1 MVQQFS
7 LLPFNLSK
15 IEIFYVISAHNAG
28 HDCCPVCADLLT
40 KDYTYD
46 HKLVISTTTQ
56 SGLAFTSN
64 AVNRGDA
71 FLADISTSFRNKNIT
86 ADVKVDS
93 KSNVSIN
100 CCIGFTVSFRNLYSL
115 FT

>member
-1 MVQQFS
+1 
-7 LLPFNLSK
+7 
-15 IEIFYVISAHNAG
+15 
-28 HDCCPVCADLLT
+28 
-40 KDYTYD
+40 
-46 HKLVISTTTQ
+46 
-56 SGLAFTSN
+56 
-64 AVNRGDA
+64 VNRGDA

>member
-1 MVQQFS
+1 MGKGAVFYS
-7 LLPFNLSK
+7 
-15 IEIFYVISAHNAG
+15 EIGKKAK
-28 HDCCPVCADLLT
+28 DLLT

-64 AVNRGDA
+64 AVNRGDT
-71 FLADISTSFRNKNIT
+71 FLADISTSFRNKSIT
-86 ADVKVDS
+86 ADVKVDT

-100 CCIGFTVSFRNLYSL
+100 CFIGLTMSFRNLYSL